1 MPTTRLPALK
11 TLVAGG
17 ALLAGLALL
26 AFPASAQQAAL
37 VGVLGSKALL
47 VIDGNAPRTLG
58 AGDSASG
65 VKVVSVGSESAVIE
79 ADGARQ
85 TLRLGDTPVFVSGS
99 RAGTRQKLVLR
110 ADSRGHFVN
119 SGLINGKVIQYMIDT
134 GATTVALSKS
144 DAQRIGLQFEQGQPV
159 MLATGNG
166 NVQGWRIMIES
177 IRVGDIELRNVESVV
192 IPQPMPYVLLGNS
205 FLNAFQMSR
214 SSNEMVLERR

>member
-1 MPTTRLPALK
+1 MPTTRLPALN

-85 TLRLGDTPVFVSGS
+85 TLRRGDTPVFVSGS

>member
-1 MPTTRLPALK
+1 MPTTRLPALN

-26 AFPASAQQAAL
+26 TFPASAQQAAL

-85 TLRLGDTPVFVSGS
+85 TLRLGSSEPVVPVFFRLQILKAGNKIQAYRSCNSKYEENILTHDQSWLERKCKINS
-99 RAGTRQKLVLR
+99 RRTV
-110 ADSRGHFVN
+110 RGHGFT
-119 SGLINGKVIQYMIDT
+119 LC
-134 GATTVALSKS
+134 L
-144 DAQRIGLQFEQGQPV
+144 
-159 MLATGNG
+159 
-166 NVQGWRIMIES
+166 
-177 IRVGDIELRNVESVV
+177 
-192 IPQPMPYVLLGNS
+192 
-205 FLNAFQMSR
+205 
-214 SSNEMVLERR
+214 